1 MAFSTK
7 LSVATHMLALIAIFE
22 NEEVTSEAMAASI
35 QTNPVVVRKLLSQLN
50 KEGLIETSRGSGKTK
65 LATLAQDIS
74 LYDIYQAVEKKQ
86 DVFKIHQDT
95 NPACIVGG
103 NIQTVLS
110 KTMNDVER
118 HVQQALETVS
128 LQDIVTDIERVDNTK
143 RGK

>member
-1 MAFSTK
+1 M
-7 LSVATHMLALIAIFE
+7 
-22 NEEVTSEAMAASI
+22 
-35 QTNPVVVRKLLSQLN
+35 
-50 KEGLIETSRGSGKTK
+50 
-65 LATLAQDIS
+65 
-74 LYDIYQAVEKKQ
+74 EKKQ
-86 DVFKIHQDT
+86 EVFKIHQDT

-118 HVQQALETVS
+118 HVRQALETVS

>member
-1 MAFSTK
+1 
-7 LSVATHMLALIAIFE
+7 MLALIDIFE

-50 KEGLIETSRGSGKTK
+50 KAGLIETSRGSGKTK
-65 LATLAQDIS
+65 LATLAQNIS

-86 DVFKIHQDT
+86 EVFKIHQDT